1 MPETTRPIHRHPDRW
16 RGLALFAAAAVF
28 LFFVWRFH
36 IPGRGF
42 TALITFGGNQAE
54 RYLAEIDPETTH
66 ITPQSAGY
74 DAQWYAELAVVPD
87 LQDPRLAPA
96 IDNLPYR
103 ARRILFC
110 WTAYA
115 AGFGEPRRVLAAF
128 ALQNVVS
135 WLLLGLLLLRWLPPT
150 GWDNVARWLAVMFSF
165 GLVFSVRCALVD
177 GPSLLLIALGVALL
191 ERGRPWLA
199 ALVLGANGLGK
210 ETNILAAGAPAW
222 PQEPTLRAWGAAALR
237 CILVFLPLALWTAYT
252 LHLFGVNGDEA
263 GTRNFA
269 LPFAE
274 FGHRAVASVREL
286 LNHPPVLAYSL
297 GGVFTIVS
305 LGTQLLF
312 FVLRPRWRDPWWRI
326 GLAFGVL
333 MAFLGESVWEGYPS
347 AAARVLLPM
356 LLAFNL
362 TLPRGA
368 RWWPV
373 FLLGNLTLLST
384 PNFVRLPVG
393 AEPAILET
401 PASFARDPALAGPFR
416 SELAGPWYPSEQSL
430 YDTWRWTAGS
440 VEIVVLNPNRTAA
453 AAALDFGLNSRNARF
468 VAVEVAGLER
478 WRGTATPDRQD
489 VRVGPILLPPG
500 ETRIRFLT
508 DRPAERTPGGRDSRE
523 LAFRLLDLRLRL
535 RAATP

>member
-1 MPETTRPIHRHPDRW
+1 MPETTRPIHRSTDRW
-16 RGLALFAAAAVF
+16 RWLALVAATAVF

-36 IPGRGF
+36 IPGRGL
-42 TALITFGGNQAE
+42 TALITFGDNQAA

-66 ITPQSAGY
+66 ITPQSHGY
-74 DAQWYAELAVVPD
+74 DAQWYAELAVVPN
-87 LQDPRLAPA
+87 LHDPRLDSA

-110 WTAYA
+110 WTAYG
-115 AGFGEPRRVLAAF
+115 AGLGEPRRVLNAF
-128 ALQNVVS
+128 ALQNVVC
-135 WLLLGLLLLRWLPPT
+135 WLLLGGLLLRWLPPT
-150 GWDNVARWLAVMFSF
+150 GWTNVARWLAVMFSF
-165 GLVFSVRCALVD
+165 GLAFSVRCALVD

-191 ERGRPWLA
+191 ESGRPWLA

-222 PQEPTLRAWGAAALR
+222 PREPTFRAWGGAALR
-237 CILVFLPLALWTAYT
+237 CILVVLPLALWTAYT
-252 LHLFGVNGDEA
+252 LHLFGVSGDDA
-263 GTRNFA
+263 GARNFA
-269 LPFAE
+269 PPFAA
-274 FGHRAVASVREL
+274 FWHRAVASVREL

-297 GGVFTIVS
+297 GGVFTVVS

-312 FVLRPRWRDPWWRI
+312 FVLRPRWNDPWWRI
-326 GLAFGVL
+326 GIAFGVL

-393 AEPAILET
+393 AEPAILDT
-401 PASFARDPALAGPFR
+401 PAAFARDPALARPFR

-430 YDTWRWTAGS
+430 YDTWRWTAGT
-440 VEIVVLNPNRTAA
+440 VEIVVLNPNPAPVAA
-453 AAALDFGLNSRNARF
+453 DLDFGLNSRDARF
-468 VAVEVAGLER
+468 VAVEVAGCER

-489 VRVGPILLPPG
+489 VRVGAIPLPPG
-500 ETRIRFLT
+500 ETHIRFLT
-508 DRPAERTPGGRDSRE
+508 DRPPAMTPGGRDSRE